1 MTIVEIKRENDRI
14 TKVKASGHADFACE
28 GEDIVCA
35 GISSIIQTAI
45 LGVKNILKVDIL
57 KERNEDTCTM
67 EIVVPSEIDEKKD
80 KDIQIILETM
90 MCGLNDLCESY
101 PNNISIKEI

>member
-1 MTIVEIKRENDRI
+1 MTIVEIKRVDGRI
-14 TKVKASGHADFACE
+14 VYVSASGHSEFAQN

-45 LGVKNILKVDIL
+45 LGVQNILKVDIMR
-57 KERNEDTCTM
+57 ERDEENGVI
-67 EIVVPSEIDEKKD
+67 EIVVPEGLEEKKD

-90 MCGLNDLCESY
+90 LCGLKDLESSY
-101 PNNISIKEI
+101 PNNINLKEI